1 MVRSVRRVMA
11 AGLLAGALVMSWS
24 APAYGAIHEIVA
36 SFCSGGNGNLEPAG
50 QVRFGTASFL
60 RALQASG
67 VYTIQFG
74 AVPAG
79 EAAPTDGSTP
89 VTVDVDYS
97 RPNSKFADA
106 GYWWV
111 FSAEGL
117 TVYLRAGTPDHPAF
131 ERCPKLA
138 G

>member
-1 MVRSVRRVMA
+1 
-11 AGLLAGALVMSWS
+11 MSWS
-24 APAYGAIHEIVA
+24 APASGAVHEIVA
-36 SFCSGGNGNLEPAG
+36 SFCSGGNGNLEPGG

-74 AVPAG
+74 VVPAG
-79 EAAPTDGSTP
+79 EDAPTDGSTP
-89 VTVDVDYS
+89 VTVSVDYS
-97 RPNSKFADA
+97 SPNSKFADA

-111 FSAEGL
+111 FSEGGL
-117 TVYLRAGTPDHPAF
+117 TIYLRAGTPDHPAF
-131 ERCPKLA
+131 ERCRKLL